1 MRYHQ
6 RMKGKIQAAT
16 LIFGLIFPLSLW
28 AGSQTSV
35 QGSSEVIEE
44 NSSTLPSV
52 LPEDHPDSFFH
63 PSRDPNMSDD
73 ENDVSEATGSSP
85 VSSMFEPISVL
96 KGQVDMLIQ
105 KESGPLRLP
114 TSTLSK

>member
-6 RMKGKIQAAT
+6 RMKGKIQVAT

-52 LPEDHPDSFFH
+52 LPDDDPDSFFH

-85 VSSMFEPISVL
+85 VSSMLEPISGL
-96 KGQVDMLIQ
+96 KEQVDMLIQ

>member
-6 RMKGKIQAAT
+6 RMKGRIQIGT

-35 QGSSEVIEE
+35 QPSAESTEE
-44 NSSTLPSV
+44 DSATLPSV
-52 LPEDHPDSFFH
+52 LPEDPPDSFFH
-63 PSRDPNMSDD
+63 PSRDPNMRDD
-73 ENDVSEATGSSP
+73 ENDVSEATGSNP

-96 KGQVDMLIQ
+96 KERVDMLIQ

>member
-1 MRYHQ
+1 
-6 RMKGKIQAAT
+6 MKGKIQAAT

-28 AGSQTSV
+28 AGSQSSV
-35 QGSSEVIEE
+35 QDSSEVIEE
-44 NSSTLPSV
+44 DSSTLPSV
-52 LPEDHPDSFFH
+52 LPDDRPDSFFH
-63 PSRDPNMSDD
+63 PSRDPNMNDD
-73 ENDVSEATGSSP
+73 ENDVSEATDSSP

-105 KESGPLRLP
+105 KESGPQRLP

>member
-6 RMKGKIQAAT
+6 RIKGNIQAAT

-28 AGSQTSV
+28 AGSQTPD
-35 QGSSEVIEE
+35 QGSPEVTEE

-52 LPEDHPDSFFH
+52 LPDDHPDSFFH

-85 VSSMFEPISVL
+85 VSSFFDPISVL
-96 KGQVDMLIQ
+96 KEQVDMIVQ
-105 KESGPLRLP
+105 KDGGPLRLP
-114 TSTLSK
+114 ASKLSK